1 MTITGSGCVVLKL
14 TDFTLNNKDTLTLQ
28 GTAGTAFIINVSNH
42 FSLTDQAKIVLS
54 GGVSSSD
61 VLFNV
66 RGTGGGD
73 VKLDKQSR
81 FTGILMANQ
90 RDVAV
95 KDDAVAT
102 GEIIA
107 NHIDLTHNAQVI
119 HPPTVSN

>member
-1 MTITGSGCVVLKL
+1 MVR
-14 TDFTLNNKDTLTLQ
+14 
-28 GTAGTAFIINVSNH
+28 
-42 FSLTDQAKIVLS
+42 
-54 GGVSSSD
+54 GVSSSD

-90 RDVAV
+90 RNVAV
-95 KDDAVAT
+95 KDDAVVT

-107 NHIDLTHNAQVI
+107 NHIDLAHNAQVI